1 MIGIYRITSP
11 SGRIYIGQSIRLEE
25 RIYEY
30 KKNKNCDRQRKLFN
44 SFKKYG
50 VEKHIFEIIEECSIE
65 NLNNRERYWQ
75 EHYNTLVKGLN
86 CILTKSTDKRA
97 VFSECVR
104 EKMSISRKGKK
115 QSKEH
120 ISKRVNSKKG
130 YKHSLETKNKMSEK
144 RNRLIIDLS
153 TGIFYDNCLEASKA
167 LCIKKPTLRAMLV
180 GRLKNKTNL
189 IFA

>member
-1 MIGIYRITSP
+1 MVGIYKITSP
-11 SGRIYIGQSIRLEE
+11 SSRVYIGQSIRLEE
-25 RIYEY
+25 RISEY
-30 KKNKNCDRQRKLFN
+30 KKNKNCNKQPKLFN
-44 SFKKYG
+44 SLKKYG

-75 EHYNTLVKGLN
+75 EYYNTLEKGLN

-97 VFSECVR
+97 VFSKSVK
-104 EKMSISRKGKK
+104 EKMSIARKGKI

-120 ISKRVNSKKG
+120 ILKRVNSKNG
-130 YKHSLETKNKMSEK
+130 YAHSSETKNKISEK
-144 RNRLIIDLS
+144 RNKLIIDLS
-153 TGIFYDNCLEASKA
+153 TGIFYDNCLEAAKA

-180 GRLKNKTNL
+180 GRFKNKTNL